1 MTEDTFHSSFALA
14 TLMLTMV
21 PGCPMRMRL
30 VAPLAALLCPLLAT
44 LSFAQSAYPNK
55 PVRIVVPYAPGGSVD
70 PIARLVADRL
80 SRTMGQ
86 SVFVENRPGAGGN
99 IGIEAVVRG
108 THDGYTLLA
117 TPSGIAVNPSVYSKV
132 PYNLDKDLTP
142 IALVNRN
149 AMIVLVNPKSGINSL
164 ADLIARAKEK
174 PGSLNYA
181 ISANGTLDHLVCEH
195 LRVSTGVEMV
205 RINYGGVPKAVTALM
220 AGEVQVMVASVVSA
234 ASYVKS
240 GQLKPI
246 AVTSSQRLTLAPE
259 APTMTEL
266 GYKNFVMYGWAMLF
280 APSGVPADIVAR
292 LHEETRKVVASPD
305 VTKIITD
312 TGSEVQSLT
321 LDELR
326 AYLRQEAALFA
337 GIAKASGTRID

>member
-1 MTEDTFHSSFALA
+1 
-14 TLMLTMV
+14 
-21 PGCPMRMRL
+21 MRMRL
-30 VAPLAALLCPLLAT
+30 VCPVVGLAAVLLPHIFGAAL
-44 LSFAQSAYPNK
+44 AQSAYPTK

-108 THDGYTLLA
+108 AHDGYTLLA

-149 AMIVLVNPKSGINSL
+149 AMLVLVNPKSGINSL
-164 ADLIARAKEK
+164 SDLVARAKEK
-174 PGSLNYA
+174 PGALNYA
-181 ISANGTLDHLVCEH
+181 ISANGTLDHLACEH
-195 LRVSTGVEMV
+195 LRATTGVDMV
-205 RINYGGVPKAVTALM
+205 RINYGGVPKAITALM
-220 AGEVQVMVASVVSA
+220 AGEVQVMIASVVSA
-234 ASYVKS
+234 SSYVRS
-240 GQLKPI
+240 GQLRPI
-246 AVTSSQRLTLAPE
+246 AVTSAQRLALAPD

-266 GYKNFVMYGWAMLF
+266 GYRNFVMYGWAMLF

-292 LHEETRKVVASPD
+292 LHEETTKVVAAPD
-305 VTKIITD
+305 VVKIITD

-321 LDELR
+321 LAELR

>member
-1 MTEDTFHSSFALA
+1 MRLRRSFALVA
-14 TLMLTMV
+14 VLCSTLCA
-21 PGCPMRMRL
+21 G
-30 VAPLAALLCPLLAT
+30 AH
-44 LSFAQSAYPNK
+44 AQSSYPTK
-55 PVRIVVPYAPGGSVD
+55 PVRIVVPYAAGGSVD

-108 THDGYTLLA
+108 PHDGYTLLA

-132 PYNLDKDLTP
+132 PYDLDKDLTP
-142 IALVNRN
+142 LALVNRN
-149 AMIVLVNPKSGINSL
+149 AMIVLVSPKSGIASL
-164 ADLIARAKEK
+164 ADLVARAKAK

-195 LRVSTGVEMV
+195 LRVSTGVDMV
-205 RINYGGVPKAVTALM
+205 RINYGGVPKGITALM

-234 ASYVKS
+234 SSYVRS
-240 GQLKPI
+240 GQLKAI
-246 AVTSSQRLTLAPE
+246 AVTSAQRLPLAPD

-292 LHEETRKVVASPD
+292 LHEETKKVVASPD

-321 LDELR
+321 LDELK
-326 AYLRQEAALFA
+326 AYLRRELALFS
-337 GIAKASGTRID
+337 GIAKASNTRID

>member
-1 MTEDTFHSSFALA
+1 MRLPRDVALA
-14 TLMLTMV
+14 VLLV
-21 PGCPMRMRL
+21 PMIC
-30 VAPLAALLCPLLAT
+30 AAA
-44 LSFAQSAYPNK
+44 SAQSSYPSK
-55 PVRIVVPYAPGGSVD
+55 PVRIVVPYAAGGSVD

-80 SRTMGQ
+80 SRTMGH

-108 THDGYTLLA
+108 AHDGYTLLA

-142 IALVNRN
+142 LALVNRN
-149 AMIVLVNPKSGINSL
+149 AMIALVNPKSGINSL
-164 ADLIARAKEK
+164 ADLVARAKAK
-174 PGSLNYA
+174 PGALNYA
-181 ISANGTLDHLVCEH
+181 ISANGTLDHLVSEH
-195 LRVSTGVEMV
+195 LRVSTGVDMV
-205 RINYGGVPKAVTALM
+205 RINYGGVPKGITALM

-234 ASYVKS
+234 SGYVRS
-240 GQLKPI
+240 GQLKAI
-246 AVTSSQRLTLAPE
+246 AVSSAQRLSIAPD

-280 APSGVPADIVAR
+280 APSGVPADIVAK
-292 LHEETRKVVASPD
+292 LHDETRKVVAAPD

-321 LDELR
+321 LDQLK
-326 AYLRQEAALFA
+326 AYLRQEAALFS
-337 GIAKASGTRID
+337 GIAKASNPRIY